1 MNSFFLSWGV
11 TQPFSP
17 RCVSVQ
23 TFLQNRRKPSMNSRV
38 TTFFEEV
45 TLSTIENLVKI
56 DSLMKAEYL
65 QPLQTKHEPYVAQA
79 KLTHLCL
86 IIAYTNQDPVFR
98 CLIKYFKRIY
108 QSEPVDILFAI
119 FPRSVN
125 LILKSY
131 DFLSKN
137 V

>member
-23 TFLQNRRKPSMNSRV
+23 NFLQNRRKPSMIPQV

-45 TLSTIENLVKI
+45 TLSTIENMVVI

-65 QPLQTKHEPYVAQA
+65 QPLQTKHELYVAQR
-79 KLTHLCL
+79 K
-86 IIAYTNQDPVFR
+86 
-98 CLIKYFKRIY
+98 
-108 QSEPVDILFAI
+108 
-119 FPRSVN
+119 
-125 LILKSY
+125 
-131 DFLSKN
+131 
-137 V
+137 